1 MTAPLIRLFCFP
13 YAGGSARMFTAWQ
26 TGLPENV
33 EVVPVEPPG
42 RGSRFPEP
50 LHDRAE
56 PLVDDL
62 LPRLLTRRD
71 APFALF
77 GHSMGA
83 LLAFEIARRLEQRY
97 GAPPLHLFVSAFRAP
112 HLPPAAV
119 PDHTLPDEQ
128 FRARLREFKGTPEEV
143 LADEGLMELFV
154 PILRADLA
162 IAGTYRSTGGPP
174 VTCPVTAF
182 AGTEDREVGVSAVA
196 QWSRHT
202 TGGFALKAVP
212 GDHFFL
218 HSHRDL
224 ILGEI
229 ARGLGAAAPGRAAA
243 CGPARRAAG

>member
-1 MTAPLIRLFCFP
+1 MTAPRRIRLFCLP
-13 YAGGSARMFTAWQ
+13 YAGGSARMFATWRD
-26 TGLPENV
+26 GLPENV

-42 RGSRFPEP
+42 RGARFNEP
-50 LHDRAE
+50 LHHRAE

-62 LPRLLTRRD
+62 LPVLLARRD
-71 APFALF
+71 TPFALF

-83 LLAFEIARRLEQRY
+83 VLAFELARRLEQRY

-112 HLPPAAV
+112 HLAPGAV
-119 PDHTLPDEQ
+119 PDHSLPDEQ

-162 IAGTYRSTGGPP
+162 IADTYRSTGGAP

-182 AGTEDREVGVSAVA
+182 AGTEDQEVGVPAVA

-224 ILGEI
+224 LLGEI
-229 ARGLGAAAPGRAAA
+229 ARGLGAAPPARTAALGA
-243 CGPARRAAG
+243 RGPAG